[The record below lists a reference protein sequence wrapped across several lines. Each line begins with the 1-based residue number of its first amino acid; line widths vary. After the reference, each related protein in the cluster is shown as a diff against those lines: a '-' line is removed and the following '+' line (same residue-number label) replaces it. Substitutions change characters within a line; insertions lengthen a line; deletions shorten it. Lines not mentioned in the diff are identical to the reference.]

1 MNHEE
6 GASDEEVTD
15 RVRVEADG
23 VGHTGGGSDPQDG
36 RVGADVL
43 AMEEGLWLGVG
54 ELRRVRQLW
63 DENRKLKQ
71 LVAELSLDKHIL

>member
-1 MNHEE
+1 MMNHEE

-23 VGHTGGGSDPQDG
+23 GGHTGGGSDPQDG

-43 AMEEGLWLGVG
+43 V
-54 ELRRVRQLW
+54 
-63 DENRKLKQ
+63 
-71 LVAELSLDKHIL
+71 I